1 MKDSNFS
8 EDYHIQMVLYGEN
21 IDLKI
26 NSNYNSFCDKICH
39 IMNIPTDYFQF
50 LSISYID
57 EDGDNIILSLQE
69 DYEIFFNLIKDDA
82 IEKKI
87 MIDFKENSKIDQMDC
102 LSSALNYQGQHAK
115 EYLDDIKN
123 DKKDDK
129 KDDNKKMNNNIKN
142 NNNNQLKI
150 NEEDKINDNNNNNNN
165 KNKEEED
172 LENYIYNY
180 KCNNCEISPIIF
192 VMYYCPKCSLYLC
205 EECYNKLNKKHQH
218 PPIKI
223 VTQAQLFEIKEKEN
237 EEIEKRNRI
246 KENNDMINNNNMNN
260 NMNNIN
266 NNINNNNMNNNNNY
280 DPNNNNNRN
289 NINNIYYNNNI
300 NYNHNI
306 INDNNDNV
314 RRTYAYN
321 YNPDL
326 GQQGLMLYDFTKNI
340 LKSYAKDIKEEGK
353 KLIKKCGKAIDERI
367 KNDIELLKLAHEARR
382 TYNLVGVNDFQLIN
396 AIKGA
401 GGNIDEAVLLLTK

>member
-1 MKDSNFS
+1 MKDRNIS
-8 EDYHIQMVLYGEN
+8 EDYHIQMALYGEN
-21 IDLKI
+21 IDLTI
-26 NSNYNSFCDKICH
+26 NSDYNSFRDKICS
-39 IMNIPTDYFQF
+39 IMNIPSDYFQF

-57 EDGDNIILSLQE
+57 EDGDNIVLSLQE
-69 DYEIFFNLIKDDA
+69 DYEIFFNLIKDNA

-87 MIDFKENSKIDQMDC
+87 MIDFNENSKIDQINC

-115 EYLDDIKN
+115 EYLDDIN
-123 DKKDDK
+123 NNK
-129 KDDNKKMNNNIKN
+129 KDDNNKMNNNIKN
-142 NNNNQLKI
+142 NNNNQLKK
-150 NEEDKINDNNNNNNN
+150 NEENNINNNNNNN
-165 KNKEEED
+165 NNQHEEED

-180 KCNNCEISPIIF
+180 KCSNCEMSPIIF
-192 VMYYCPKCSLYLC
+192 VMYYCPKCSYYLC

-218 PPIKI
+218 PLIKI

-246 KENNDMINNNNMNN
+246 RENNDMINNNNMNN
-260 NMNNIN
+260 NNNNIN
-266 NNINNNNMNNNNNY
+266 NNNMNNNMNNNNNY

-306 INDNNDNV
+306 INGNNDNV

-353 KLIKKCGKAIDERI
+353 KIIKKYGEAIDERI
-367 KNDIELLKLAHEARR
+367 KKDIELLKLAQEARR
-382 TYNLVGVNDFQLIN
+382 TYNLVGVNDFKLMN

-401 GGNIDEAVLLLTK
+401 GGNIHEAVLLLTK